1 MIKGCIFDLDGT
13 LLDSMTL
20 WCDIDRLFLEKRG
33 KVCTPE
39 YSKAVTAMEIRETA
53 RYTIDMFGLEESV
66 EDVIAEWHD
75 MAVREYAEHVSLK
88 PYAKELLFSLKD
100 HGIRLAVATSSS
112 RAMFMPCLERHGILS
127 LFDSIV
133 TSSDVGTGKSDP
145 AVYLRAAS
153 DLCIVPPE
161 CAVFEDLPTGLRS
174 ASGAGFACIG
184 VLDDFSRNE
193 RDEVISLSDTAL
205 KCFSEFFSEK
215 KVIFTSMFGYTL
227 NQED

>member
-1 MIKGCIFDLDGT
+1 MN
-13 LLDSMTL
+13 
-20 WCDIDRLFLEKRG
+20 RLFLQKRG

-53 RYTIDMFGLEESV
+53 RYTIDLFGLDETV
-66 EDVIAEWHD
+66 DDVIAEWHE

-88 PYAKELLFSLKD
+88 PYAKELLASLKA

-112 RAMFMPCLERHGILS
+112 PAMFTPCLERHGILS

-133 TSSDVGTGKSDP
+133 TSSDVGVGKSDP
-145 AVYLRAAS
+145 AIYLKAAS
-153 DLCIVPPE
+153 DLGLEPSE

-174 ASGAGFACIG
+174 ASGAGFTCIG
-184 VLDDFSRNE
+184 VLDDFSLDE
-193 RDEVISLSDTAL
+193 RDEVISLSEAAL